1 MNEEELKKQT
11 LQYRELVGDDL
22 FWFSVSQNVM
32 TIEKDRLRFGQ
43 LALEI
48 LEHFE
53 CDRCCKCC
61 TEMPIHLND
70 EALERLAKLDGDA
83 LFDKLDDNEVDNYL
97 KSPCPYLKGDTCTI
111 YEIKPTACRMFPFVV
126 IRPVPT
132 LQLCPMGKR
141 IFATF
146 KDLVRKYGKKD
157 LKVEWEEEGAAI
169 RLPDHTGE
177 TEKKAVYVALPIP
190 VLEKF
195 LKYLRLEARQV

>member
-70 EALERLAKLDGDA
+70 EALERLVRLDGDA

-97 KSPCPYLKGDTCTI
+97 KSPCPYLNGDTCTI
-111 YEIKPTACRMFPFVV
+111 YEIKPITVQPSNCVSFMPN
-126 IRPVPT
+126 
-132 LQLCPMGKR
+132 
-141 IFATF
+141 
-146 KDLVRKYGKKD
+146 
-157 LKVEWEEEGAAI
+157 
-169 RLPDHTGE
+169 
-177 TEKKAVYVALPIP
+177 
-190 VLEKF
+190 
-195 LKYLRLEARQV
+195 

>member
-32 TIEKDRLRFGQ
+32 TVEKDRLRFGQ

-97 KSPCPYLKGDTCTI
+97 KSPCPYLNGDTCTI

-126 IRPVPT
+126 IRPEPT

-169 RLPDHTGE
+169 RLSDHTGE
-177 TEKKAVYVALPIP
+177 TGKKAVYVALPIP

>member
-97 KSPCPYLKGDTCTI
+97 KSPCPYLNGDTCTI

-169 RLPDHTGE
+169 RLPDYTGE

>member
-1 MNEEELKKQT
+1 MNEEELKKHT

-70 EALERLAKLDGDA
+70 EALERLARLDGDA

-97 KSPCPYLKGDTCTI
+97 KSPCPYLNGDTCTI
-111 YEIKPTACRMFPFVV
+111 YEIRPTACRMFPFVV
-126 IRPVPT
+126 IRPEPT

-177 TEKKAVYVALPIP
+177 TRKKAVYVALPIP

>member
-97 KSPCPYLKGDTCTI
+97 KSPCPYLNGDTCTI

-126 IRPVPT
+126 IRPEPT

-169 RLPDHTGE
+169 RLSDHTGE
-177 TEKKAVYVALPIP
+177 TGKKAVYVALPIP